1 MKAILINLSAWMIVP
16 IMDALAKY
24 LSWSLPVLQITWG
37 RYFFTVVFTLSFML
51 IFFRKNLVWS
61 KNPKLQ
67 LIRGIILLSANILFF
82 YSISVIS
89 LAKALTLAFIH
100 PLIVTALSPV
110 FLNEKVGIKRWI
122 AVLMGFIGAL
132 IVIRPGFLEFNLA
145 SLAAFGTGVFYGFYL
160 MITRKLSDTDNP
172 LLTLLFTGVVGAII
186 MTSVITI
193 FEFSPMPVIWVP
205 PTPNQ
210 WLMLACI
217 GLVASVAHGFI
228 IVSYK
233 YADASKLAPLGYSE
247 IISNI
252 MLGYYI
258 FYDFPDLF
266 TFIGLF
272 IIMISGIY
280 VARSH
285 LLFNR

>member
-67 LIRGIILLSANILFF
+67 FFRGLILLSANILFF

-100 PLIVTALSPV
+100 PLIVTALSPIL
-110 FLNEKVGIKRWI
+110 LNENVGIKRWI
-122 AVLMGFIGAL
+122 AVLIGFIGVL
-132 IVIRPGFLEFNLA
+132 IVIRPGFLEINTA
-145 SLAAFGTGVFYGFYL
+145 SLAAFGTGVCYGFYL

-172 LLTLLFTGVVGAII
+172 LLTLLFTGIVGA
-186 MTSVITI
+186 VITSSI
-193 FEFSPMPVIWVP
+193 MPAVWIA
-205 PTPNQ
+205 PTLKE
-210 WLMLACI
+210 WYMLACI
-217 GLVASVAHGFI
+217 GLIASVAHGFI
-228 IVSYK
+228 IISYR
-233 YADASKLAPLGYSE
+233 YAEASKLAPLGYSE
-247 IISNI
+247 IITNI
-252 MLGYYI
+252 IIG
-258 FYDFPDLF
+258 FYVFSDMPDKW
-266 TFIGLF
+266 TFAGLF
-272 IIMISGIY
+272 VIILSGIY
-280 VARSH
+280 VWKREVK
-285 LLFNR
+285 FKNI

>member
-24 LSWSLPVLQITWG
+24 LSWSMPVLQITWG

-51 IFFRKNLVWS
+51 IFFRKYLVWS

-110 FLNEKVGIKRWI
+110 LLNEKVDIRRWI

-145 SLAAFGTGVFYGFYL
+145 SLAAFGTGVCYGFYL

-172 LLTLLFTGVVGAII
+172 LLTLLFTGVVGGII
-186 MTSVITI
+186 MTSV
-193 FEFSPMPVIWVP
+193 MPVVWVS

-210 WLMLACI
+210 WVMLACI

-228 IVSYK
+228 IISYR
-233 YADASKLAPLGYSE
+233 YADASKLAPLSYSE
-247 IISNI
+247 IITNI
-252 MLGYYI
+252 ILGYYI
-258 FYDFPDLF
+258 FSDFPDLF

-272 IIMISGIY
+272 IIMMSGIY
-280 VARSH
+280 VVRSQQ
-285 LLFNR
+285 LFNI

>member
-110 FLNEKVGIKRWI
+110 FLNEKVSIKRWI

-247 IISNI
+247 IITNI

-258 FYDFPDLF
+258 FSDFPDMF

-272 IIMISGIY
+272 IIMMSGIY
-280 VARSH
+280 VARSKQI
-285 LLFNR
+285 FNR

>member
-110 FLNEKVGIKRWI
+110 LLNEKVDIRRWI

-145 SLAAFGTGVFYGFYL
+145 SLAAFGTGVCYGFYL

-172 LLTLLFTGVVGAII
+172 LLTLLFTGVVGGII
-186 MTSVITI
+186 MTSV
-193 FEFSPMPVIWVP
+193 MPVVWVS

-210 WLMLACI
+210 WVMLACI

-247 IISNI
+247 IITNI

-258 FYDFPDLF
+258 FSDFPDLF

-272 IIMISGIY
+272 VIVISGIY

-285 LLFNR
+285 LLFSR

>member
-186 MTSVITI
+186 MTSV
-193 FEFSPMPVIWVP
+193 MPVIWVS

-247 IISNI
+247 IITNI

-258 FYDFPDLF
+258 FSDFPDLF

-280 VARSH
+280 VARSQQ
-285 LLFNR
+285 LFNK

>member
-16 IMDALAKY
+16 IMDAFAKY

-186 MTSVITI
+186 MTSV
-193 FEFSPMPVIWVP
+193 MPIVWIP
-205 PTPNQ
+205 PTLNQ
-210 WLMLACI
+210 WYMLASI

-228 IVSYK
+228 IISYRM
-233 YADASKLAPLGYSE
+233 AEASKLAPLGYSE
-247 IISNI
+247 IITNI
-252 MLGYYI
+252 IIGYY
-258 FYDFPDLF
+258 FFADFPDTF

-272 IIMISGIY
+272 TIIFSGIY
-280 VARSH
+280 VFKRGNV
-285 LLFNR
+285 LKTM

>member
-110 FLNEKVGIKRWI
+110 FLNEKVGIKKWI

-186 MTSVITI
+186 MTS
-193 FEFSPMPVIWVP
+193 FMPVIWV
-205 PTPNQ
+205 
-210 WLMLACI
+210 
-217 GLVASVAHGFI
+217 S
-228 IVSYK
+228 
-233 YADASKLAPLGYSE
+233 
-247 IISNI
+247 SN
-252 MLGYYI
+252 
-258 FYDFPDLF
+258 
-266 TFIGLF
+266 
-272 IIMISGIY
+272 S
-280 VARSH
+280 
-285 LLFNR
+285 

>member
-24 LSWSLPVLQITWG
+24 LSWSMPVLQITWG

-51 IFFRKNLVWS
+51 IFFRKYLVWS

-110 FLNEKVGIKRWI
+110 LLNEKVDIRRWI

-145 SLAAFGTGVFYGFYL
+145 SLAAFGTGVCYGFYL

-172 LLTLLFTGVVGAII
+172 LLTLLFTGVVGGII
-186 MTSVITI
+186 MTSV
-193 FEFSPMPVIWVP
+193 MPVVWVS

-228 IVSYK
+228 IISYK

-247 IISNI
+247 IITNI
-252 MLGYYI
+252 ILGYYV
-258 FYDFPDLF
+258 FSDFPDLF

-272 IIMISGIY
+272 IIMMSGIY
-280 VARSH
+280 VVRSQQ
-285 LLFNR
+285 LFNI

>member
-247 IISNI
+247 IITNI

-285 LLFNR
+285 LFFNR

>member
-145 SLAAFGTGVFYGFYL
+145 SLAAFGTGVCYGFYL

-186 MTSVITI
+186 MTSV
-193 FEFSPMPVIWVP
+193 MPVIWVP
-205 PTPNQ
+205 PTPNE

-247 IISNI
+247 IITNI

-258 FYDFPDLF
+258 FSDFPDMF

-272 IIMISGIY
+272 IIMMSGIY
-280 VARSH
+280 VARSKQI
-285 LLFNR
+285 FNR

>member
-51 IFFRKNLVWS
+51 IFFRKYLAWS

-110 FLNEKVGIKRWI
+110 LLNEKVDIRRWI

-145 SLAAFGTGVFYGFYL
+145 SLAAFGTGVCYGFYL

-172 LLTLLFTGVVGAII
+172 LLTLLFTGVVGGII
-186 MTSVITI
+186 MTSV
-193 FEFSPMPVIWVP
+193 MPVVWVS

-217 GLVASVAHGFI
+217 GLVASVSHGFI
-228 IVSYK
+228 IISYK

-247 IISNI
+247 IITNI
-252 MLGYYI
+252 ILGYYI
-258 FYDFPDLF
+258 FSDFPDLF

-280 VARSH
+280 VVRSQQ
-285 LLFNR
+285 LFNI

>member
-110 FLNEKVGIKRWI
+110 LLNENVGIRRWI
-122 AVLMGFIGAL
+122 AVLMGFIGVL

-145 SLAAFGTGVFYGFYL
+145 SLAAFGTGVCYGFYL

-186 MTSVITI
+186 MTSV
-193 FEFSPMPVIWVP
+193 MPIVWIP
-205 PTPNQ
+205 PTLNQ
-210 WLMLACI
+210 WYMLASI

-228 IVSYK
+228 IISYRM
-233 YADASKLAPLGYSE
+233 AEASKLAPLGYSE
-247 IISNI
+247 IITNI
-252 MLGYYI
+252 IIGYYI
-258 FYDFPDLF
+258 FADFPDTF

-272 IIMISGIY
+272 TIIFSGIY
-280 VARSH
+280 VFKRGNV
-285 LLFNR
+285 LKTM